1 MDILIKIQTRYPEL
15 TVKERLVADYIFKN
29 SQQIKNMNISVL
41 ASTVG
46 VSDGMI
52 TRFCKKIGCKS
63 YADLKVQIS
72 GLPSVQN
79 TDENTVHSMIYEY
92 YRVVIDQTNQLVH
105 LDTLSSLVKK
115 IQGATRIYLYGVGSS
130 GLTATEFS
138 IRLTRMGL
146 TSQQVTDGHMMM
158 INSSILNENDLVLA
172 FSISGETPDI
182 LAAVS
187 LAKQN
192 KCHCA
197 AFTCFPTSSLAK
209 QCDRIVGV
217 ANPLF
222 LNKERFIN
230 SQFSAMYIT
239 DLISEMLLKN
249 KQLNENMNITIDTIL
264 KKRIV

>member
-15 TVKERLVADYIFKN
+15 TTKEKLVADYIYKN
-29 SQQIKNMNISVL
+29 NQQLKNMNISVL
-41 ASTVG
+41 AANVG

-72 GLPSVQN
+72 GLSAVQGA
-79 TDENTVHSMIYEY
+79 DENNVHSMIYDY
-92 YRVVIDQTNQLVH
+92 YRVVIDQTNQLVQ
-105 LDTLSSLVKK
+105 LDTLSALVQK
-115 IQGATRIYLYGVGSS
+115 IQQVNRIYLYGVGSS

-172 FSISGETPDI
+172 FSISGETADV
-182 LAAVS
+182 LSAVA
-187 LAKQN
+187 LAKKN
-192 KCHCA
+192 RCHCV
-197 AFTCFPTSSLAK
+197 AFTCFPSSSLAAL
-209 QCDRIVGV
+209 CNSVVGV

-222 LNKERFIN
+222 LNRERFIN
-230 SQFSAMYIT
+230 SQFSAIYIT

-249 KQLNENMNITIDTIL
+249 DTLRTKMNITIDAIT
-264 KKRIV
+264 KGNG